1 MYAKQKTIAQQ
12 ENGAG
17 EFIETTAD
25 LSPNVHLSTLPKA
38 LFGPV
43 VANLSWMHAH
53 FVANHVLGY
62 AREKESCVT
71 ESIRTIVIRT
81 TTFSTNFA
89 LNVTIVIEQHLFVN
103 SSTEMIE

>member
-62 AREKESCVT
+62 AREKESCAM
-71 ESIRTIVIRT
+71 ESIRTIVIQT